1 MSNNRA
7 ALRYA
12 KAVLS
17 LSADQK
23 NADETYNNMRL
34 IATTIADS
42 DELQIVLENSI
53 IKTDVKKKALLAI
66 FENQINSISKNLID
80 VLINNK
86 RLSDFGAVAEAYIM
100 LYDSENGKQIAKVT
114 TAIPLSGDLKTQ
126 VLVKYLG
133 PNMKA

>member
-23 NADETYNNMRL
+23 NADETYTNMQL

-42 DELQIVLENSI
+42 DELQTVLGSTI

-66 FENQINSISKNLID
+66 FENQINSILTNLHLKEVFYMQKD
-80 VLINNK
+80 FL
-86 RLSDFGAVAEAYIM
+86 LS
-100 LYDSENGKQIAKVT
+100 T
-114 TAIPLSGDLKTQ
+114 
-126 VLVKYLG
+126 
-133 PNMKA
+133 